1 MKKRLSVTVE
11 ETLLDKLDE
20 IAEEE
25 NRTVSNLVETIIMDY
40 LSRREELLK

>member
-40 LSRREELLK
+40 LSRREESLK